1 MESKDYSS
9 LIPSDGLKAASKSSD
24 LLKQALSNITLP
36 KVDTD
41 VYKTAVENSQ
51 RLDELF
57 RSIDF
62 KYPDIQLTPVEPDP
76 LIRESQEA
84 AIKTAENTAF
94 IKDNLLEVLTNQNE
108 HIKLQRLLLDNSN
121 RQLEYLKHL
130 FFSQEDSTAVIK
142 EILQIIESEK
152 IDIKQLTA
160 EQLIELVL
168 KSIGSFI
175 LSKGIITL

>member
-1 MESKDYSS
+1 MEPKDYSS
-9 LIPSDGLKAASKSSD
+9 LLSSDGLKAASKSAD
-24 LLKQALSNITLP
+24 LFKQALSNIALP
-36 KVDTD
+36 KVDAD
-41 VYKTAVENSQ
+41 VYQKAIENSQ
-51 RLDELF
+51 RLDELLKPLEY
-57 RSIDF
+57 
-62 KYPDIQLTPVEPDP
+62 KYPEIELTTVEPDP

-84 AIKTAENTAF
+84 AIKTAENTEF
-94 IKDNLLEVLTNQNE
+94 IKDNMFEVLNNQNE

-121 RQLEYLKHL
+121 RQLEYLKRL

-142 EILQIIESEK
+142 EILHIIESEK

-168 KSIGSFI
+168 KAIGTYI